1 MVRMPKRLLYPLL
14 GAALLMPV
22 STSWALELHG
32 RTSTQYLWFNNI
44 FNDKKQA
51 EFAQYLQF
59 SLSDIDPDKKLTL
72 HGYGRISQDVMNG
85 EGFGERLFYL
95 YADYRDLFNKVDI
108 RAGRQFVNYAAGSAL
123 IDGGMVDLKNVGP
136 VAFSV
141 MGGRNVYYGIDGE
154 LTHAGDT
161 VFGAAAY
168 LTGYPATDAEISY
181 FVKRDNDGIAR
192 EQIGAM
198 FRQYLFGGLKLY
210 GNTRFDMASE
220 NFDEIL
226 AGAKY
231 FVNENLVLTG
241 EWFQSYPTFDYTSIY
256 SVFAVDRYQEGSF
269 RADYTINHMFAVRG
283 AYKYQDF
290 GENTEGHVFEA
301 GLKVRPIET
310 LMLDFGYDRRHGYA
324 GDLDGFTVDAQYDMT
339 PNLQL
344 AGGMAYDVYKKDSM
358 TGDTNA
364 QSYWLGTRY
373 RLNKT
378 MSVDARVQDNIN
390 VGHFRHDW
398 SGRVAFNYDF

>member
-32 RTSTQYLWFNNI
+32 RSSTQYLWFNNI

-168 LTGYPATDAEISY
+168 
-181 FVKRDNDGIAR
+181 
-192 EQIGAM
+192 
-198 FRQYLFGGLKLY
+198 
-210 GNTRFDMASE
+210 
-220 NFDEIL
+220 
-226 AGAKY
+226 
-231 FVNENLVLTG
+231 
-241 EWFQSYPTFDYTSIY
+241 
-256 SVFAVDRYQEGSF
+256 
-269 RADYTINHMFAVRG
+269 
-283 AYKYQDF
+283 
-290 GENTEGHVFEA
+290 
-301 GLKVRPIET
+301 
-310 LMLDFGYDRRHGYA
+310 
-324 GDLDGFTVDAQYDMT
+324 
-339 PNLQL
+339 
-344 AGGMAYDVYKKDSM
+344 
-358 TGDTNA
+358 
-364 QSYWLGTRY
+364 
-373 RLNKT
+373 
-378 MSVDARVQDNIN
+378 
-390 VGHFRHDW
+390 
-398 SGRVAFNYDF
+398 